1 MKLKKLPKL
10 NKKNFNYSFYLVYWI
25 DINSTCTWENLKT
38 IDNYLPTTCITTG
51 WLVSTKNNCHKFVSD
66 ISFEDNG
73 TVIEVGNTTTI
84 PNQNIIKMKKVKLW

>member
-10 NKKNFNYSFYLVYWI
+10 NKKNFNYSFYLVYWT

-38 IDNYLPTTCITTG
+38 IDNYLPTTCISTG

-73 TVIEVGNTTTI
+73 SVIEVGNTTTI

>member
-1 MKLKKLPKL
+1 M
-10 NKKNFNYSFYLVYWI
+10 YWI

-66 ISFEDNG
+66 ISL
-73 TVIEVGNTTTI
+73 
-84 PNQNIIKMKKVKLW
+84 MKIMELLLKWQYNNNPKSKHH